1 MDEQEKE
8 EQTENRLREKENG
21 KETLVDLVCRLCHV
35 LWYGPVCHRS
45 AFPVG
50 YFTIPSVPHSKVL
63 PGGGYMDAV
72 MSGEVVCI

>member
-1 MDEQEKE
+1 MQAMPCFMVRASVS
-8 EQTENRLREKENG
+8 QMR
-21 KETLVDLVCRLCHV
+21 C
-35 LWYGPVCHRS
+35 RS